1 MFAMRFSLKN
11 NSKFDIMMTVIVMLY
26 EIHERR
32 MVVNKAPVGN
42 FPLHTHRNVK
52 IVTCVEGEYIVNCN
66 GTERVM
72 KKGDVLVMLPYDICS
87 FTKTTGEECV
97 TIIFPPDIS
106 EKMMTLVNEAESN
119 NFVYSEEA
127 TDISLEMLKWKKP
140 EDYIVLYGYVHVLM
154 GMLTKKG
161 EKAHRA
167 ETSFGTAIK
176 YVSDHYREKITLE
189 SVAKK
194 VGVSHEHLSRLF
206 SEKIKGGFH
215 RYIQLLRVDY
225 AKRLLENSDL
235 SIGEIMTESGFC
247 DQRTFNRVFK
257 SFTTFTPRQYRNE
270 RFEK

>member
-11 NSKFDIMMTVIVMLY
+11 NSKFDIIMMVIVMLY

-52 IVTCVEGEYIVNCN
+52 IVTCVEGEYIVSCN
-66 GTERVM
+66 GTERAM

-127 TDISLEMLKWKKP
+127 TAISLEMLKWKKP

-206 SEKIKGGFH
+206 SEKIRGGFH
-215 RYIQLLRVDY
+215 RYIQFLRVEY
-225 AKRLLENSDL
+225 AKQLLESTDKN
-235 SIGEIMTESGFC
+235 IGEIMTESGFC

-257 SFTTFTPRQYRNE
+257 SFTNFAPRQYRNE
-270 RFEK
+270 RIEK